1 MANYQNIPNVPQQRP
16 MQPPMPAPMP
26 QPVVIPAPQPAGAPS
41 PQPVGNAPQQPE
53 RVGVGKFLKKYLKQ
67 SVEIFKHPLKLL
79 PTLVISVI
87 WLVIGYLSSVMQLPT
102 WAQVV
107 SFLTF
112 SEGGLFGGVIGAVG
126 GIVGKVVMAVFIN
139 SLVLPLFEKKPP
151 FVGVAGGL
159 KGMFT
164 SFKTDAAR
172 GVAPLLSGVGF
183 ALLLYGFMNFSENG
197 LNSMIGVVSAVMLVQ
212 SIGNQGG
219 FLFGL
224 LFSIAGSLTKGKVP
238 RYITITR
245 LLTGMTLGFTLALG
259 LIPLGF
265 PWCLL
270 TGIVFLVIGILLSLF
285 LNRKKKDAASQLQ
298 AAPAIVGTPAPQA
311 PAPSYGQM
319 PGAPAPR
326 VPNVPQQPTRQGI
339 PLPPPP
345 RR

>member
-16 MQPPMPAPMP
+16 MQQPKPAVPQSMPAPMP
-26 QPVVIPAPQPAGAPS
+26 QQAMPSAAQPA
-41 PQPVGNAPQQPE
+41 GNAPQQQPK
-53 RVGVGKFLKKYLKQ
+53 RVGVGGFLKSYLKQ
-67 SVEIFKHPLKLL
+67 SLQIFKHPLKLL
-79 PTLVISVI
+79 PTVVISVI
-87 WLVIGYLSSVMQLPT
+87 WIVIGYFSSVMQLPS

-151 FVGVAGGL
+151 FVGMAGGL

-164 SFKTDAAR
+164 TFKTDSAR
-172 GVAPLLSGVGF
+172 GIAPLLSGVGV

-238 RYITITR
+238 RYMTITR

-270 TGIVFLVIGILLSLF
+270 GGIVFLTIGILLSLF
-285 LNRKKKDAASQLQ
+285 INTKKSKTPPTAQELQ
-298 AAPAIVGTPAPQA
+298 GMGMAAPAATPAPA
-311 PAPSYGQM
+311 
-319 PGAPAPR
+319 
-326 VPNVPQQPTRQGI
+326 VPNVPQQPVRPGI
-339 PLPPPP
+339 PAPT

>member
-1 MANYQNIPNVPQQRP
+1 
-16 MQPPMPAPMP
+16 MPSA
-26 QPVVIPAPQPAGAPS
+26 AQPA
-41 PQPVGNAPQQPE
+41 GNAPQQQPK
-53 RVGVGKFLKKYLKQ
+53 RVGVGGFLKSYLKQ
-67 SVEIFKHPLKLL
+67 SLQIFKHPLKLL
-79 PTLVISVI
+79 PTVVISVI
-87 WLVIGYLSSVMQLPT
+87 WIVIGYFSSVMQLPS

-151 FVGVAGGL
+151 FVGMAGGL

-164 SFKTDAAR
+164 TFKTDSAR
-172 GVAPLLSGVGF
+172 GIAPLLSGVGV

-238 RYITITR
+238 RYMTITR

-270 TGIVFLVIGILLSLF
+270 GGIVFLTIGILLSLF
-285 LNRKKKDAASQLQ
+285 INTKKSKTPPTAQELQ
-298 AAPAIVGTPAPQA
+298 GMGMAAPAATA
-311 PAPSYGQM
+311 
-319 PGAPAPR
+319 
-326 VPNVPQQPTRQGI
+326 VPNVPQQPVRPGI
-339 PLPPPP
+339 PAPT

>member
-16 MQPPMPAPMP
+16 MQQPMPAPVPQQPMP
-26 QPVVIPAPQPAGAPS
+26 ALPQPA
-41 PQPVGNAPQQPE
+41 GNAPQQQPK
-53 RVGVGKFLKKYLKQ
+53 RVGVGGFLKNYLKQ
-67 SVEIFKHPLKLL
+67 SLQIFKHPMKLL
-79 PTLVISVI
+79 PTVVISII
-87 WLVIGYLSSVMQLPT
+87 WIVIGYFSSVMELPS

-107 SFLTF
+107 SFVTF

-139 SLVLPLFEKKPP
+139 SLILPLFEKKPP
-151 FVGVAGGL
+151 FVGMAGGI

-164 SFKTDAAR
+164 TFKTDAAR
-172 GVAPLLSGVGF
+172 GVAPLLSGVGV

-238 RYITITR
+238 RYMTITR

-270 TGIVFLVIGILLSLF
+270 GGIVFLTIGILLSLF
-285 LNRKKKDAASQLQ
+285 INTKKSKTPPTAQELQ
-298 AAPAIVGTPAPQA
+298 GMGMAAPAA
-311 PAPSYGQM
+311 PA
-319 PGAPAPR
+319 
-326 VPNVPQQPTRQGI
+326 VPNVPQQPVRPGI
-339 PLPPPP
+339 PTPPQPP

>member
-1 MANYQNIPNVPQQRP
+1 MPQRQT
-16 MQPPMPAPMP
+16 MPQAPQPMP
-26 QPVVIPAPQPAGAPS
+26 QPAMAPQSQAPQPAPASADP
-41 PQPVGNAPQQPE
+41 QPE
-53 RVGVGKFLKKYLKQ
+53 RMGVGKFLKKYLKQ

-79 PTLVISVI
+79 PTVVISVI
-87 WLVIGYLSSVMQLPT
+87 WIVIGYLSSVMELPT

-126 GIVGKVVMAVFIN
+126 GIIGKVVMAVFIN

-164 SFKTDAAR
+164 SFKTDSAR
-172 GVAPLLSGVGF
+172 GIAPLLSGVGV

-197 LNSMIGVVSAVMLVQ
+197 LNSMVGVVSAVMLVQ

-219 FLFGL
+219 FIFGL
-224 LFSIAGSLTKGKVP
+224 FFSIASSLTKGKVP

-270 TGIVFLVIGILLSLF
+270 TGILFLVIGILLSLF
-285 LNRKKKDAASQLQ
+285 INTRKMKNPQ
-298 AAPAIVGTPAPQA
+298 AAAAQPVPQPAT
-311 PAPSYGQM
+311 
-319 PGAPAPR
+319 
-326 VPNVPQQPTRQGI
+326 PQQPMPAQRPMMPQQPMAQPPMPQQYPPRQGA
-339 PLPPPP
+339 PVPPASNPP

>member
-16 MQPPMPAPMP
+16 MQQPMPAVPQSMPAPMP
-26 QPVVIPAPQPAGAPS
+26 QQAMPSAAQPA
-41 PQPVGNAPQQPE
+41 GNAPQQQPK
-53 RVGVGKFLKKYLKQ
+53 RVGVGGFLKSYLKQ
-67 SVEIFKHPLKLL
+67 SLQIFKHPLKLL
-79 PTLVISVI
+79 PTVVISVI
-87 WLVIGYLSSVMQLPT
+87 WIVIGYFSSVMQLPS

-151 FVGVAGGL
+151 FVGMAGGL

-164 SFKTDAAR
+164 TFKTDSAR
-172 GVAPLLSGVGF
+172 GIAPLLSGVGV

-238 RYITITR
+238 RYMTITR

-270 TGIVFLVIGILLSLF
+270 GGIVFLTIGILLSLF
-285 LNRKKKDAASQLQ
+285 INTKKSKTPPTAQELQ
-298 AAPAIVGTPAPQA
+298 GMGMAAPAATPAPA
-311 PAPSYGQM
+311 
-319 PGAPAPR
+319 
-326 VPNVPQQPTRQGI
+326 VPNVPQQPVRPGI
-339 PLPPPP
+339 PAPP

>member
-16 MQPPMPAPMP
+16 MQQPMPAPVP
-26 QPVVIPAPQPAGAPS
+26 QQPLPALPQPA
-41 PQPVGNAPQQPE
+41 GNAPQQQPK
-53 RVGVGKFLKKYLKQ
+53 RVGVGGFLKNYLKQ
-67 SVEIFKHPLKLL
+67 SLQIFKHPLKLL
-79 PTLVISVI
+79 PTVVISVI
-87 WLVIGYLSSVMQLPT
+87 WIVIGYFSSPPRVLPG

-107 SFLTF
+107 SFFTF
-112 SEGGLFGGVIGAVG
+112 AEGGLFGGVIGAVG

-139 SLVLPLFEKKPP
+139 SLILPLFEKKPP
-151 FVGVAGGL
+151 FVGMAGGL

-164 SFKTDAAR
+164 TFKTDSAR
-172 GVAPLLSGVGF
+172 GVAPLLSGVGV

-238 RYITITR
+238 RYMTITR

-270 TGIVFLVIGILLSLF
+270 GGIVFLTIGILLSLF
-285 LNRKKKDAASQLQ
+285 INTKKSKTPPTAQELQ
-298 AAPAIVGTPAPQA
+298 GMGMAAPAA
-311 PAPSYGQM
+311 PA
-319 PGAPAPR
+319 
-326 VPNVPQQPTRQGI
+326 VPNVPQQPVRPGI
-339 PLPPPP
+339 PAPP

>member
-1 MANYQNIPNVPQQRP
+1 MPAVPQS
-16 MQPPMPAPMP
+16 MPAPMP
-26 QPVVIPAPQPAGAPS
+26 QQAMPSAAQPA
-41 PQPVGNAPQQPE
+41 GNAPQQQPK
-53 RVGVGKFLKKYLKQ
+53 RVGVGGFLKSYLKQ
-67 SVEIFKHPLKLL
+67 SLQIFKHPLKLL
-79 PTLVISVI
+79 PTVVISVI
-87 WLVIGYLSSVMQLPT
+87 WIVIGYFSSVMQLPS

-151 FVGVAGGL
+151 FVGMAGGL

-164 SFKTDAAR
+164 TFKTDSAR
-172 GVAPLLSGVGF
+172 GIAPLLSGVGV

-238 RYITITR
+238 RYMTITR

-270 TGIVFLVIGILLSLF
+270 GGIVFLTIGILLSLF
-285 LNRKKKDAASQLQ
+285 INTKKSKTPPTAQELQ
-298 AAPAIVGTPAPQA
+298 GMGMAAPAAPE
-311 PAPSYGQM
+311 
-319 PGAPAPR
+319 
-326 VPNVPQQPTRQGI
+326 VPNVPQQPVRPGI
-339 PLPPPP
+339 PAPT

>member
-16 MQPPMPAPMP
+16 MQQPMPAVPQPMPAPMP
-26 QPVVIPAPQPAGAPS
+26 QQAMPSAAQPA
-41 PQPVGNAPQQPE
+41 GNAPQQQPK
-53 RVGVGKFLKKYLKQ
+53 RVGVGGFLKSYLKQ
-67 SVEIFKHPLKLL
+67 SLQIFKHPLKLL
-79 PTLVISVI
+79 PTVVISVI
-87 WLVIGYLSSVMQLPT
+87 WIVIGYFSSVMQLPS

-151 FVGVAGGL
+151 FVGMAGGL

-164 SFKTDAAR
+164 TFKTDSAR
-172 GVAPLLSGVGF
+172 GIAPLLSGVGV

-238 RYITITR
+238 RYMTITR

-270 TGIVFLVIGILLSLF
+270 GGIVFLTIGILLSLF
-285 LNRKKKDAASQLQ
+285 INTKKSKTPPTAQELQ
-298 AAPAIVGTPAPQA
+298 GMGMAAPAATPAPA
-311 PAPSYGQM
+311 M
-319 PGAPAPR
+319 
-326 VPNVPQQPTRQGI
+326 PNVPQQPVRPGI
-339 PLPPPP
+339 PAPT